1 MNLVMRMSLS
11 LVDFGGQTSRDWWPE
26 AGGSGLN
33 GGEGDDECRLGSET
47 DEYRG
52 GSCLQSGGEDIT
64 GEALTWAS
72 LQEQSRGAAESA
84 GRSEWGLQGWTE
96 FTVLLQLVLHEG
108 VWGIQDLFES
118 VFHKPTSISAMKT
131 AVSSTQGS

>member
-1 MNLVMRMSLS
+1 MNLVMRTSLPQI
-11 LVDFGGQTSRDWWPE
+11 DFGGQTSRGWWPE

-33 GGEGDDECRLGSET
+33 GGEGDNECHLGRET
-47 DEYRG
+47 DEHRG

-72 LQEQSRGAAESA
+72 LQAQSCGATESA

-108 VWGIQDLFES
+108 DVGNPGL
-118 VFHKPTSISAMKT
+118 V
-131 AVSSTQGS
+131 